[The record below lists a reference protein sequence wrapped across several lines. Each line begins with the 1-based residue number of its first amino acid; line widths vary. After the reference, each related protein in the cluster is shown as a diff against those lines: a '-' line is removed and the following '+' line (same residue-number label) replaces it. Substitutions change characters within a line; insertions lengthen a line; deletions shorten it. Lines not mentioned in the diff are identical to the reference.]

1 MIRQA
6 TPEDLK
12 SLLRL
17 EQECFSVDRLSQ
29 RSFRYLLT
37 KAHAV
42 TFLDEQEGEVS
53 GYVMLLFNSGTSLA
67 RLYSIAV
74 SPRWRGRDIG
84 KRLVAAA
91 EEAARERDSVY
102 IRLEVRKD
110 NAASIALF
118 EQAGYRRFGEYDDYY
133 EDHMDAF
140 RYEKRLVSNL
150 NADLA
155 LVPYYQQT
163 LEFTCGPA
171 ALMMAMKALDPAVA
185 LDRTQEIRIWR
196 ESTTVFMTS
205 GHGGTSPYGMALAAV
220 HRGFEAEV
228 YVNDATEL
236 LIDSVRSAEKKEVM
250 RLVEKD
256 FLEEMRERGIPVH
269 YRKVDVN
276 DLRAAFEAGGIP
288 IVLISSY
295 RIYKEKFPH
304 WVVVTGFDDR
314 FIYVHDPYVD
324 EEKHKVQADCLNMPI
339 LQKDFQRIARYG
351 KYGQRAALV
360 IRHAGQARAPRLAS
374 ARTRTREKRTS

>member
-6 TPEDLK
+6 TPEDIR

-17 EQECFSVDRLSQ
+17 EEECFSVDRLSQ

-37 KAHAV
+37 KANAV
-42 TFLDEQEGEVS
+42 TFVDERDGEIA
-53 GYVMLLFNSGTSLA
+53 GYAMLLFNAGTSLA

-74 SPRWRGRDIG
+74 SPRFRGRDIG
-84 KRLVAAA
+84 KGLVAAA
-91 EEAARERDSVY
+91 EETARERDSVY
-102 IRLEVRKD
+102 IQLEVRKD

-140 RYEKRLVSNL
+140 RYERRLVSNL

-171 ALMMAMKALDPAVA
+171 ALMMAMKALESAVV
-185 LDRTQEIRIWR
+185 LDRTLEIRIWR

-228 YVNDATEL
+228 FVNDATEL
-236 LIDSVRSAEKKEVM
+236 LVDSVRSAEKKEVM

-256 FLEEMRERGIPVH
+256 FLDEMRERDIPVH

-276 DLRAAFEAGGIP
+276 DIRAAFDQGGVP

-324 EEKHKVQADCLNMPI
+324 EEKHKVQADCINMPI

-351 KYGQRAALV
+351 KYGQRAALI
-360 IRHAGQARAPRLAS
+360 IRHPGQTRPARLGAS
-374 ARTRTREKRTS
+374 KVKGKRGK

>member
-6 TPEDLK
+6 TPEDIK

-17 EQECFSVDRLSQ
+17 EEECFSVDRLSQ

-37 KAHAV
+37 KANAV
-42 TFLDEQEGEVS
+42 TFVDERDGEIA
-53 GYVMLLFNSGTSLA
+53 GYAMLLFNAGTSLA

-74 SPRWRGRDIG
+74 SPRFRGRDIG
-84 KRLVAAA
+84 KALVAAA

-140 RYEKRLVSNL
+140 RYERRLVSNL

-171 ALMMAMKALDPAVA
+171 ALMMAMKALEPAVV
-185 LDRTQEIRIWR
+185 LDRTLEIRIWR

-228 YVNDATEL
+228 FVNDATEL
-236 LIDSVRSAEKKEVM
+236 LVDSVRSAEKKEVM

-256 FLEEMRERGIPVH
+256 FLDEMRERDIPVH

-276 DLRAAFEAGGIP
+276 DIRAAFDQGGVP

-324 EEKHKVQADCLNMPI
+324 AEKHKVQADCINMPI

-351 KYGQRAALV
+351 KYGQRAALI
-360 IRHAGQARAPRLAS
+360 IRHPGQTRPARLGAAKGKGNR
-374 ARTRTREKRTS
+374 RQ

>member
-6 TPEDLK
+6 TSKDLK
-12 SLLRL
+12 PLLL
-17 EQECFSVDRLSQ
+17 IENECFSGDRLSQ

-42 TFLDEQEGEVS
+42 TLVAEADGGIS
-53 GYVMLLFNSGTSLA
+53 GYVMLLFNAGTSLA

-74 SPRWRGRDIG
+74 SPRFRGRGIG
-84 KRLVAAA
+84 HELVVAA
-91 EEAARERDSVY
+91 EEEARERDSVY

-118 EQAGYRRFGEYDDYY
+118 EQEGYRRFGEYDDYY
-133 EDHMDAF
+133 EDHMDAY
-140 RYEKRLVSNL
+140 RYEKRLVRNL

-155 LVPYYQQT
+155 FVPYYQQT

-171 ALMMAMKALDPAVA
+171 TLMMAMKALEPELP
-185 LDRTQEIRIWR
+185 LDRTMEIRLWR

-205 GHGGTSPYGMALAAV
+205 GHGGTSPYGLALAAT
-220 HRGFEAEV
+220 HRGFSAEV
-228 YVNDATEL
+228 FVNDESEL
-236 LIDSVRSAEKKEVM
+236 LVDSVRSEEKKEVM

-256 FLEEMRERGIPVH
+256 FLEEMRERGVPVH
-269 YRKVDVN
+269 YRRIDIN
-276 DLRAAFEAGGIP
+276 DIREAFESGGVP

-295 RIYKEKFPH
+295 RIYKEKSPH

-324 EEKHKVQADCLNMPI
+324 QEKDKVQTDCINMPI

-351 KYGQRAALV
+351 RSGQRAALI
-360 IRHAGQARAPRLAS
+360 IRHPEHVPPARMRN
-374 ARTRTREKRTS
+374 RGNDNHGKQG

>member
-6 TPEDLK
+6 TPEDIR

-17 EQECFSVDRLSQ
+17 EEECFSVDRLSQ

-37 KAHAV
+37 KANAV
-42 TFLDEQEGEVS
+42 TFVDERDGEIA
-53 GYVMLLFNSGTSLA
+53 GYAMLLFNAGTSLA

-74 SPRWRGRDIG
+74 SPRFRGRDIG
-84 KRLVAAA
+84 KALVAAA

-133 EDHMDAF
+133 EDHMDAY
-140 RYEKRLVSNL
+140 RYERRLVSNL

-171 ALMMAMKALDPAVA
+171 ALMMAMKALESAVV
-185 LDRTQEIRIWR
+185 LDRTLEIRIWR

-228 YVNDATEL
+228 FVNDASEL
-236 LIDSVRSAEKKEVM
+236 LVDSVRSAEKKEVM

-256 FLEEMRERGIPVH
+256 FLDEMRERDIPVH

-276 DLRAAFEAGGIP
+276 DIRAAFDQGGVP

-324 EEKHKVQADCLNMPI
+324 EEKHKVQADCINMPI

-351 KYGQRAALV
+351 KYGQRAALI
-360 IRHAGQARAPRLAS
+360 IRHPGQTRPARLGAGKVKG
-374 ARTRTREKRTS
+374 KRGK

>member
-6 TPEDLK
+6 TPEDIR

-17 EQECFSVDRLSQ
+17 EEECFSVDRLSQ

-37 KAHAV
+37 KANAV
-42 TFLDEQEGEVS
+42 TFVDERDGEIA
-53 GYVMLLFNSGTSLA
+53 GYAMLLFNAGTSLA

-74 SPRWRGRDIG
+74 SPRFRGRDIG
-84 KRLVAAA
+84 KALVAAA
-91 EEAARERDSVY
+91 EDAARERDSVY

-133 EDHMDAF
+133 EDHMDAY
-140 RYEKRLVSNL
+140 RYERRLASNL

-171 ALMMAMKALDPAVA
+171 ALMMAMKALESAVV
-185 LDRTQEIRIWR
+185 LDRTLEIRIWR

-228 YVNDATEL
+228 FVNDATEL
-236 LIDSVRSAEKKEVM
+236 LVDSVRSAEKKEVM
-250 RLVEKD
+250 RLVEKN
-256 FLEEMRERGIPVH
+256 FLDEMRERDIPVH

-276 DLRAAFEAGGIP
+276 DIRAAFDQGGVP

-324 EEKHKVQADCLNMPI
+324 VEKHKVQADCINMPI

-351 KYGQRAALV
+351 KYGQRAALI
-360 IRHAGQARAPRLAS
+360 IRHPGQTRPARLGAAKVKG
-374 ARTRTREKRTS
+374 KRGK

>member
-6 TPEDLK
+6 TPEDIR

-17 EQECFSVDRLSQ
+17 EEECFSVDRLSQ

-37 KAHAV
+37 KANAI
-42 TFLDEQEGEVS
+42 TFVDEREGEIA
-53 GYVMLLFNSGTSLA
+53 GYVMLLFNAGTSLA

-74 SPRWRGRDIG
+74 SPRFRGRDIG
-84 KRLVAAA
+84 KALVAAA

-140 RYEKRLVSNL
+140 RYERRLVSNL

-171 ALMMAMKALDPAVA
+171 ALMMAMKALEPAVV

-228 YVNDATEL
+228 FVNDATEL
-236 LIDSVRSAEKKEVM
+236 LVDSVRSAEKKEVM

-256 FLEEMRERGIPVH
+256 FLDEMRERDIPVH

-276 DLRAAFEAGGIP
+276 DIRAAFDQGGVP

-324 EEKHKVQADCLNMPI
+324 VEKHKVQADCINMPI

-351 KYGQRAALV
+351 KYGQRAALI
-360 IRHAGQARAPRLAS
+360 IRHPGQTRPARLGAANGKGNR
-374 ARTRTREKRTS
+374 RQ

>member
-74 SPRWRGRDIG
+74 APGFRGRDIG

-118 EQAGYRRFGEYDDYY
+118 EQAGYHRFGEYDDYY

-171 ALMMAMKALDPAVA
+171 ALMMAMKALDPAVV

-236 LIDSVRSAEKKEVM
+236 LIDSVRSVEKKEVM

-351 KYGQRAALV
+351 KYGQRAALI
-360 IRHAGQARAPRLAS
+360 IRHAGQARAPRLVS
-374 ARTRTREKRTS
+374 TRPRTREKHKP

>member
-1 MIRQA
+1 V
-6 TPEDLK
+6 E
-12 SLLRL
+12 
-17 EQECFSVDRLSQ
+17 
-29 RSFRYLLT
+29 
-37 KAHAV
+37 
-42 TFLDEQEGEVS
+42 
-53 GYVMLLFNSGTSLA
+53 
-67 RLYSIAV
+67 
-74 SPRWRGRDIG
+74 
-84 KRLVAAA
+84 AA
-91 EEAARERDSVY
+91 EAAARERDSVY

-118 EQAGYRRFGEYDDYY
+118 EQAGYRLFGEYDDYY

-171 ALMMAMKALDPAVA
+171 ALMMAMKALESSVM
-185 LDRTQEIRIWR
+185 LDRTLEIRIWR

-228 YVNDATEL
+228 FVNDATEL
-236 LIDSVRSAEKKEVM
+236 LVDSVRSVEKKAVM

-256 FLEEMRERGIPVH
+256 FLDEMRERDIPVH
-269 YRKVDVN
+269 YRKVDVS
-276 DLRAAFEAGGIP
+276 DIRAAFDQGGVP

-324 EEKHKVQADCLNMPI
+324 QEKHKVQADCINMPI

-351 KYGQRAALV
+351 KYGQRAALI
-360 IRHAGQARAPRLAS
+360 IRHPGQTRPPRFPVGKA
-374 ARTRTREKRTS
+374 TGKGKKGT

>member
-6 TPEDLK
+6 TPEDIK
-12 SLLRL
+12 ALLQL

-37 KAHAV
+37 KANAV
-42 TFLDEQEGEVS
+42 TFVEDRDGEIT
-53 GYVMLLFNSGTSLA
+53 GYTMLLFNAGTSLA

-74 SPRWRGRDIG
+74 SPRRRGHHIG
-84 KRLVAAA
+84 KHLVEAA
-91 EEAARERDSVY
+91 EAAARERDSVY

-118 EQAGYRRFGEYDDYY
+118 EQAGYRLFGEYDDYY

-171 ALMMAMKALDPAVA
+171 ALMMAMKALESSVM
-185 LDRTQEIRIWR
+185 LDRTLEIRIWR

-228 YVNDATEL
+228 FVNDATEL
-236 LIDSVRSAEKKEVM
+236 LVDSVRNVEKKAVM

-256 FLEEMRERGIPVH
+256 FLDEMRERGIPVQ

-276 DLRAAFEAGGIP
+276 DIRAAFEQGGVP

-314 FIYVHDPYVD
+314 FIYVHDPFVD
-324 EEKHKVQADCLNMPI
+324 EEKHKIQADCINMPI

-351 KYGQRAALV
+351 KYGQRAALI
-360 IRHAGQARAPRLAS
+360 IRHPGQTRPPRFPAGKATAMEQRG
-374 ARTRTREKRTS
+374 K

>member
-42 TFLDEQEGEVS
+42 TFVDERDGELA
-53 GYVMLLFNSGTSLA
+53 GYAMLLFNAGTSLA

-84 KRLVAAA
+84 KGLVATA

-140 RYEKRLVSNL
+140 RYERRLVSSL

-155 LVPYYQQT
+155 MVPYYQQT

-171 ALMMAMKALDPAVA
+171 ALMMAMKALESSVV
-185 LDRTQEIRIWR
+185 LDRTLELRIWR

-228 YVNDATEL
+228 YVNDSTEL

-256 FLEEMRERGIPVH
+256 FLEEMRERGIPVR
-269 YRKVDVN
+269 YRKMDVN
-276 DLRAAFEAGGIP
+276 DIRAAFDQGGVP

-324 EEKHKVQADCLNMPI
+324 PDKDKVQADCINMPI

-351 KYGQRAALV
+351 KYGQRAALI
-360 IRHAGQARAPRLAS
+360 IRHPAMARPRRLGGGRS
-374 ARTRTREKRTS
+374 REKQSI

>member
-6 TPEDLK
+6 TPEDIK
-12 SLLRL
+12 SLLWL
-17 EQECFSVDRLSQ
+17 EEECFSVDRLSQ

-37 KAHAV
+37 KANAI
-42 TFLDEQEGEVS
+42 TFLDQQEGEVT
-53 GYVMLLFNSGTSLA
+53 GYVMLLFNAGTSLA

-74 SPRWRGRDIG
+74 SPRFRGRAIG
-84 KRLVAAA
+84 KALVAAA

-102 IRLEVRKD
+102 VRLEVRKD
-110 NAASIALF
+110 NAASITLF

-171 ALMMAMKALDPAVA
+171 ALMMAMKALESTVL
-185 LDRTQEIRIWR
+185 LDRTLEIRIWR

-228 YVNDATEL
+228 FVNDATEL
-236 LIDSVRSAEKKEVM
+236 LVDSVRSAEKKEVM

-256 FLEEMRERGIPVH
+256 FLDEMRERAIPVH

-276 DLRAAFEAGGIP
+276 DLRAAFEQGGVP

-324 EEKHKVQADCLNMPI
+324 VEMHKVQADCINMPI

-351 KYGQRAALV
+351 KYGQRAALI
-360 IRHAGQARAPRLAS
+360 IRHPGQSRPTRLVTAK
-374 ARTRTREKRTS
+374 AKTKGKRDT

>member
-6 TPEDLK
+6 TPEDIR

-17 EQECFSVDRLSQ
+17 EEECFSVDRLSQ

-37 KAHAV
+37 KANAI
-42 TFLDEQEGEVS
+42 TFVDEREGEIA
-53 GYVMLLFNSGTSLA
+53 GYVMLLFNAGTSLA

-74 SPRWRGRDIG
+74 SPRFRGRDIG
-84 KRLVAAA
+84 KALVAVA

-140 RYEKRLVSNL
+140 RYERRLVSNL

-171 ALMMAMKALDPAVA
+171 ALMM
-185 LDRTQEIRIWR
+185 
-196 ESTTVFMTS
+196 
-205 GHGGTSPYGMALAAV
+205 
-220 HRGFEAEV
+220 
-228 YVNDATEL
+228 
-236 LIDSVRSAEKKEVM
+236 
-250 RLVEKD
+250 
-256 FLEEMRERGIPVH
+256 
-269 YRKVDVN
+269 
-276 DLRAAFEAGGIP
+276 
-288 IVLISSY
+288 
-295 RIYKEKFPH
+295 
-304 WVVVTGFDDR
+304 
-314 FIYVHDPYVD
+314 
-324 EEKHKVQADCLNMPI
+324 
-339 LQKDFQRIARYG
+339 
-351 KYGQRAALV
+351 
-360 IRHAGQARAPRLAS
+360 
-374 ARTRTREKRTS
+374 

>member
-6 TPEDLK
+6 TPEDIR

-17 EQECFSVDRLSQ
+17 EEECFSVDRLSQ

-37 KAHAV
+37 KANAV
-42 TFLDEQEGEVS
+42 TFVDERDGEIA
-53 GYVMLLFNSGTSLA
+53 GYAMLLFNAGTSLA

-74 SPRWRGRDIG
+74 SPRFRGRDIG
-84 KRLVAAA
+84 KGLVAAA
-91 EEAARERDSVY
+91 EETARERDSVY

-140 RYEKRLVSNL
+140 RYERRLVSNL

-171 ALMMAMKALDPAVA
+171 ALMMAMKALESAVV
-185 LDRTQEIRIWR
+185 LDRTLEIRIWR

-228 YVNDATEL
+228 FVNDATEL
-236 LIDSVRSAEKKEVM
+236 LVDSVRSAEKKEVM

-256 FLEEMRERGIPVH
+256 FLDEMRERDIPVH

-276 DLRAAFEAGGIP
+276 DIRAAFDQGGVP

-324 EEKHKVQADCLNMPI
+324 EEKHKVQADCINMPI

-351 KYGQRAALV
+351 KYGQRAALI
-360 IRHAGQARAPRLAS
+360 IRHPGQTRPARLGAS
-374 ARTRTREKRTS
+374 KVKGKRGK

>member
-37 KAHAV
+37 KANAV
-42 TFLDEQEGEVS
+42 TFVAEREGEIA
-53 GYVMLLFNSGTSLA
+53 GYVMLLFNAGTSLA

-74 SPRWRGRDIG
+74 SPHFRGRDIG
-84 KRLVAAA
+84 KALVTAA

-110 NAASIALF
+110 NATSIALF

-140 RYEKRLVSNL
+140 RYEKRLVSSL

-171 ALMMAMKALDPAVA
+171 ALMMAMKALESAVV
-185 LDRTQEIRIWR
+185 LDRTLEIRIWR

-205 GHGGTSPYGMALAAV
+205 GHGGTSPYGMALAAA
-220 HRGFEAEV
+220 HRGFDAEV
-228 YVNDATEL
+228 FVNDATEL
-236 LIDSVRSAEKKEVM
+236 LIDSVRSIEKKEVM

-256 FLEEMRERGIPVH
+256 FLDEMRERGIPVH
-269 YRKVDVN
+269 YRKVDVH
-276 DLRAAFEAGGIP
+276 DIRAAFDQGGVP

-324 EEKHKVQADCLNMPI
+324 TDKHKVQADCINMPI

-351 KYGQRAALV
+351 KYGQRAALI
-360 IRHAGQARAPRLAS
+360 IRHPGQTRAPRLGAIK
-374 ARTRTREKRTS
+374 TRGNRGK